1 MFGGSSELPTTVE
14 GAVIKSHRWAQFS
27 QHSRKLGGAAEHLI
41 DGSEKCICL
50 LTFEFM
56 SPHVIERR
64 SKWSAL
70 QNKRLAVKNGFSGP
84 KSFRETGPSS
94 ELNS

>member
-50 LTFEFM
+50 LTFEFK

-70 QNKRLAVKNGFSGP
+70 QNKRLAVKMA
-84 KSFRETGPSS
+84 FRARKVFEKRAPAPS
-94 ELNS
+94 